1 MRWSST
7 IHDGQDSMTTSPE
20 NTPLG
25 RAPSDLA
32 STGRHRPSRA
42 AREPRPRETATA
54 TDTTRPRNDLIGRY
68 CGSYKIVELL
78 GEGGMGQVWRARSDE
93 LGGSEAAV
101 KVLLQEVNKR
111 PESLERFHQ
120 EVFAIGATQ
129 DESVVKVFEA
139 GMLEDGRRYMI
150 MEYCAGGSFASL
162 LARRTEPLSTELV
175 FTILAQAASALAAAH
190 KAGIIHRD
198 FKPGNI
204 MLIERDD
211 GFIRAKLTDFGIA
224 KLMKDR
230 LDHALRTGSQ
240 KILGSA
246 GYMAPEQVRAMRDL
260 DHRVD
265 IYAFGTVLYECLT
278 GRRPYL
284 GDSVQELLVSVA
296 TNAQFPRPREL
307 RGDIPP
313 ELEDVVMECLEHDR
327 EKRIQTMEEVVRRF
341 ARTIAT
347 GAALITYAAPR
358 FAERSAPPT
367 AITISTGIGP
377 AVTQW
382 VSAATASKKVQRRM
396 ARRLVALFL
405 LGLVVGSCAVG
416 LLWWKLGSSHGG
428 QASGQAVV
436 LAAATSPREQMT
448 PTSPAAPVAPGTALA
463 AIASVTT
470 TANVPTMPAATKP
483 ATAEIAPTLPNTPSK
498 PIAGP
503 ARITGARPT
512 EASSAPLPTAP
523 RVSSDQKMLKI
534 RVKPFAE
541 VTIDGVRAGT
551 TPVDRNVKPGKHH
564 VILEGYPS
572 GSDIPKREEFDVD
585 VTAPTTISRI
595 W

>member
-1 MRWSST
+1 MS
-7 IHDGQDSMTTSPE
+7 TSPDD
-20 NTPLG
+20 TPLG

-32 STGRHRPSRA
+32 STARHRSRRA
-42 AREPRPRETATA
+42 EQELRPYEAATA
-54 TDTTRPRNDLIGRY
+54 TDTTRPRNDLNGRY

-78 GEGGMGQVWRARSDE
+78 GEGGMGQVWRARSNE

-150 MEYCAGGSFASL
+150 MEYCAGGSLASL
-162 LARRTEPLSTELV
+162 LARRTEPLSIELV
-175 FTILAQAASALAAAH
+175 FTILVQVASALAAAH

-224 KLMKDR
+224 KLMRER

-246 GYMAPEQVRAMRDL
+246 GYMAPEQVRAVRDL

-284 GDSVQELLVSVA
+284 GNSVQELLVSVA
-296 TNAQFPRPREL
+296 TNAPFPRPREL
-307 RGDIPP
+307 RHDIPP
-313 ELEDVVMECLEHDR
+313 ELEDVVMECLEHNR
-327 EKRIQTMEEVVRRF
+327 EERIQTVEEVVRRF

-347 GAALITYAAPR
+347 GAALIAYAAPR

-367 AITISTGIGP
+367 AITISSGIGP
-377 AVTQW
+377 AVTRW
-382 VSAATASKKVQRRM
+382 VSAATDSNKIQRRI
-396 ARRLVALFL
+396 AGQLVALFL
-405 LGLVVGSCAVG
+405 LGLVAGSGVVG
-416 LLWWKLGSSHGG
+416 LLWWKFGSSRGD
-428 QASGQAVV
+428 QASGQAAT
-436 LAAATSPREQMT
+436 LAAPPAPEQMT
-448 PTSPAAPVAPGTALA
+448 PTTPALPVSPSTTPAAAPGIAPA
-463 AIASVTT
+463 AIPVPPNYRTHHHREPLRQPSIPSSPSQRAHGDPTSDLTGIASHD
-470 TANVPTMPAATKP
+470 
-483 ATAEIAPTLPNTPSK
+483 ID
-498 PIAGP
+498 GD
-503 ARITGARPT
+503 
-512 EASSAPLPTAP
+512 P
-523 RVSSDQKMLKI
+523 RVSPADLGADQ
-534 RVKPFAE
+534 
-541 VTIDGVRAGT
+541 
-551 TPVDRNVKPGKHH
+551 
-564 VILEGYPS
+564 
-572 GSDIPKREEFDVD
+572 IP
-585 VTAPTTISRI
+585 
-595 W
+595 